1 MRKFI
6 IKWLSW
12 VVALFCIFAFTF
24 GCAPEA
30 YKPYVPPKIEFEK
43 TQPYILDISG
53 LQKPDKPN
61 YVALDKDLQLIT
73 AENPSEAKYLA
84 FTKDEFK
91 KIMAL
96 SAAYNSQQ
104 TLLKDHEALVN
115 VYISEINALKELV
128 ALREQI
134 ILQYV
139 ELYGMSENAY
149 RQERY
154 EHKWDNAE
162 NKIIQVIMMAGIV
175 LLML

>member
-6 IKWLSW
+6 IKWLMW
-12 VVALFCIFAFTF
+12 AFGLILMFSLTY
-24 GCAPEA
+24 GCAPSQ
-30 YKPYVPPKIEFEK
+30 YKPYVPPKVEFEQTEK
-43 TQPYILDISG
+43 YVLDLSA

-61 YVALDKDLQLIT
+61 YVALDKDLKPVT
-73 AENPSEAKYLA
+73 ADTEVKFLA
-84 FTKDEFK
+84 FTRDEFK

-96 SAAYNSQQ
+96 SVAYNAQRE
-104 TLLKDHEALVN
+104 LLVDHEALVN

-134 ILQYV
+134 ILQYI
-139 ELYGMSENAY
+139 ELYAMSENAY

-162 NKIIQVIMMAGIV
+162 NKIVQVLMLAGIV

>member
-6 IKWLSW
+6 IRCISW
-12 VVALFCIFAFTF
+12 IIGVFCIFSFTF

-30 YKPYVPPKIEFEK
+30 YKPYVPPKVEFEK
-43 TQPYILDISG
+43 TEKYVLDLSA

-61 YVALDKDLQLIT
+61 YVALDKDLQPIT
-73 AENPSEAKYLA
+73 ADNPGEAKYLA
-84 FTKDEFK
+84 FTRDEFK

-96 SAAYNSQQ
+96 SALHNSQQ
-104 TLLKDHEALVN
+104 ELLKDHEALVN

-162 NKIIQVIMMAGIV
+162 NKIIQVLMMAGIV

>member
-1 MRKFI
+1 MRKSI
-6 IKWLSW
+6 IRWSLLL
-12 VVALFCIFAFTF
+12 VAISFLVGA
-24 GCAPEA
+24 CAPKD
-30 YKPYVPPKIEFEK
+30 YKPFIPPKIEFEK
-43 TQPYILDISG
+43 TEKYTLDLSA

-61 YVALDKDLQLIT
+61 YVALD
-73 AENPSEAKYLA
+73 ENFQPVTEANPGQAKYLA
-84 FTKDEFK
+84 FTRDEFK
-91 KIMAL
+91 KVMAL

-104 TLLKDHEALVN
+104 ELLKDHEALVN

-134 ILQYV
+134 IQQYI
-139 ELYGMSENAY
+139 ELYAMSENAY

-162 NKIIQVIMMAGIV
+162 NKIVQVLLMAGLV

>member
-6 IKWLSW
+6 ITL
-12 VVALFCIFAFTF
+12 VCIIALLY
-24 GCAPEA
+24 GCAPSE
-30 YKPYVPPKIEFEK
+30 YKPYVPPKVEFEK
-43 TQPYILDISG
+43 TEKYILDLSA

-61 YVALDKDLQLIT
+61 YVALDKDFQPVT
-73 AENPSEAKYLA
+73 AENPGQAAYLA
-84 FTKDEFK
+84 FTRDEFK

-96 SAAYNSQQ
+96 SASYNAQRE
-104 TLLKDHEALVN
+104 LLTDHEDLVN
-115 VYISEINALKELV
+115 VYIAEINALKELV

-134 ILQYV
+134 ILQYI
-139 ELYGMSENAY
+139 ELYAMSENAY

-162 NKIIQVIMMAGIV
+162 NKIVQVLMMAGIV